1 MVAGKK
7 GNDPIQSAVTVLEDR
22 VNVLGKAVFGSE
34 NFGKVM
40 NTAVTTSA
48 GVKKRFN
55 DRMAKNLHFYNMP
68 SQDDVVLLAEQCNRI
83 EERLVGIEAMLH
95 QLVNERK
102 PAPRSGPARTKK
114 PKSAAQKKQS
124 KSE

>member
-1 MVAGKK
+1 MADKK
-7 GNDPIQSAVTVLEDR
+7 NSDPIQSAVTALEQQ

-40 NTAVTTSA
+40 NTAVTTGV

-68 SQDDVVLLAEQCNRI
+68 SQEDVIQLAEQCNRI
-83 EERLVGIEAMLH
+83 EERLVGIETMLH
-95 QLVNERK
+95 KSMSDKVS
-102 PAPRSGPARTKK
+102 PVRSGPARTKK
-114 PKSAAQKKQS
+114 PKSATRKKS
-124 KSE
+124 PKSA